1 MKGRDKRGREDK
13 KKRKPKKQAVDLGAG
28 SLPLRHH
35 AVPAPTPVRPADGE
49 GTPDS

>member
-28 SLPLRHH
+28 GLPLRHH
-35 AVPAPTPVRPADGE
+35 TVPVPSQPRPADGE
-49 GTPDS
+49 VTPGS